1 MPATFSPRP
10 IFTGGES
17 QLNMKYPA
25 SDSGDQFNM
34 QAPSPVVNQGGPGN
48 PNGASNMPKVPNNYW
63 KGPAYDNSGINPQQL
78 RDWNA
83 LPADERAKYDPET
96 QRRMGGQLN
105 DLTRGPMP
113 QFGGMG
119 GFPYPRAG
127 QGNGDPNGARGPD
140 PRQGQMGGYQDPFN
154 QYGNAGQSPQL
165 GRYVPPMMN
174 NPNGNNQDWTGGGG
188 YSYNIPNSYGSPQW
202 NQFNSTD
209 RANPS
214 FGQSPGISGGGQGR
228 GYNYPPMPQFNSPYA
243 RPDQQRSQ
251 QYQQYMMSLAQGQ
264 VPQGTI
270 QPQGQGPTMPPQGQA
285 PQPVP
290 NNPSMTVMP
299 QLQSNPY

>member
-10 IFTGGES
+10 IFNGGES

-25 SDSGDQFNM
+25 SDSGAQFNM

-78 RDWNA
+78 RDMHV

-96 QRRMGGQLN
+96 QRRMGGGGGAG
-105 DLTRGPMP
+105 GPIRP
-113 QFGGMG
+113 QFNDPRMGGMG
-119 GFPYPRAG
+119 GYR
-127 QGNGDPNGARGPD
+127 
-140 PRQGQMGGYQDPFN
+140 DPFN

-264 VPQGTI
+264 
-270 QPQGQGPTMPPQGQA
+270 QPQGQAPQGASA